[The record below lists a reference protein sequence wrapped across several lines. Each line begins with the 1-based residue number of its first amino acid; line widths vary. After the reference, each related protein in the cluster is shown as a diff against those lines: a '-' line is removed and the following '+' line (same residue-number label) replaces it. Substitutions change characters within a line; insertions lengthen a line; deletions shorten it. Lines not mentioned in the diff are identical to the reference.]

1 MRVTKLIKEYVMEEV
16 HAKYQKQIDKV
27 IEESV
32 STQKER
38 EFNEEIKAMRE
49 LWEQDYINLMEKYG
63 IVGSFEGLEHVRVN
77 YCGCGLHHKDID
89 ENRKEV
95 RKLKRQEQDAIQKI
109 LLNLELGGAT
119 LNELNEMIANA

>member
-27 IEESV
+27 IEEAV

-38 EFNEEIKAMRE
+38 EFNEEVDAMRE
-49 LWEQDYINLMEKYG
+49 LWEQNYIDLMKKYG
-63 IVGSFEGLEHVRVN
+63 IVGSFEGLEYVRVSR
-77 YCGCGLHHKDID
+77 CGCGLHHKDID

-95 RKLKRQEQDAIQKI
+95 RKLKRQEQDAIQRI

>member
-16 HAKYQKQIDKV
+16 HAKYQKQIDKA
-27 IEESV
+27 IAEAI

-38 EFNEEIKAMRE
+38 EFNEEVEAMRE
-49 LWEQDYINLMEKYG
+49 LWEQNFTDLMRKYD
-63 IVGSFEGLEHVRVN
+63 IVDCFEGREHVRTSSCSCN
-77 YCGCGLHHKDID
+77 LHHKDID
-89 ENRKEV
+89 KNEKEV
-95 RKLKRQEQDAIQKI
+95 RKLKRQEVEAIQKI